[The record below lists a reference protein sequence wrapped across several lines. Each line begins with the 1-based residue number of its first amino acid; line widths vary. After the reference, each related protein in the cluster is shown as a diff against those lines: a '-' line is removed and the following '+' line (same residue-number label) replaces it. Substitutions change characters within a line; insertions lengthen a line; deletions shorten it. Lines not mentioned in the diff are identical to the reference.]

1 MAKAGS
7 YNITIEEG
15 ANFDLDIVYKNS
27 AGAQQDLSSGYTA
40 RMQIRDAPGGAVI
53 DSTNSTPNNISIG
66 SKNNSGVFT
75 TSNLGAANADASI
88 AIQISAATTAAYDFD
103 SAVYDLELASGSGT
117 VERVIEGRVKLSR
130 EVTG

>member
-53 DSTNSTPNNISIG
+53 DSTNSTPNNIAIG

-75 TSNLGAANADASI
+75 TSNL
-88 AIQISAATTAAYDFD
+88 
-103 SAVYDLELASGSGT
+103 
-117 VERVIEGRVKLSR
+117 
-130 EVTG
+130 